1 MKKKKIIFII
11 IGILLALFIVLVTY
25 FVIRDFKEEKKLR
38 EDIIEINDMINSEK
52 KDFKVIKKR
61 LKTYVTT
68 GDNLKLEKSVK
79 EYYIDSVNLIE
90 EFDKI
95 YDEEKLSSILTI
107 SNFVMDGKDFVI
119 SKNYLSN
126 VNDNLDNYSK
136 RVNKQLSN
144 KKIMSYYNKYKLD
157 SYYEELFN
165 DLINNFSYF
174 GTESSFDKEI
184 DYIKNFVKNIDNVI
198 TFLID
203 NKDYWNIVNY
213 NIEFNNIININN
225 LDNFDII
232 GIIPD
237 NIVDIVLEKNKS
249 YDENKNKTN
258 DINLPKKQRARIHDF
273 IVYKNNFYVVEDK
286 YENILICRCQ
296 NSKNKKHINYYADY
310 KIVGADLTRKRS

>member
-1 MKKKKIIFII
+1 MKKNKKIIFII
-11 IGILLALFIVLVTY
+11 IGTLLSIFISLVAY

-38 EDIIEINDMINSEK
+38 NDIIEINDMINSEK

-61 LKTYVTT
+61 LKTYITT
-68 GDNLKLEKSVK
+68 GDNLKLEKAVK

-107 SNFVMDGKDFVI
+107 SNFVMDGKDFAI

-126 VNDNLDNYSK
+126 VNDNLDNYRK

-184 DYIKNFVKNIDNVI
+184 DYIKNFVKSIDNVI
-198 TFLID
+198 AFLID
-203 NKDYWNIVNY
+203 NKNYWNIVNY
-213 NIEFNNIININN
+213 NIEF
-225 LDNFDII
+225 
-232 GIIPD
+232 
-237 NIVDIVLEKNKS
+237 
-249 YDENKNKTN
+249 
-258 DINLPKKQRARIHDF
+258 
-273 IVYKNNFYVVEDK
+273 KNNEKLKEFEL
-286 YENILICRCQ
+286 LI
-296 NSKNKKHINYYADY
+296 SKVTIDDNTSSKSDNT
-310 KIVGADLTRKRS
+310 L

>member
-213 NIEFNNIININN
+213 NIEF
-225 LDNFDII
+225 
-232 GIIPD
+232 
-237 NIVDIVLEKNKS
+237 
-249 YDENKNKTN
+249 
-258 DINLPKKQRARIHDF
+258 
-273 IVYKNNFYVVEDK
+273 KNNEKLKEFGL
-286 YENILICRCQ
+286 LIIKVTIDD
-296 NSKNKKHINYYADY
+296 NTSSKSDNT
-310 KIVGADLTRKRS
+310 L

>member
-11 IGILLALFIVLVTY
+11 IGILLALFIALVTY

-213 NIEFNNIININN
+213 NIEF
-225 LDNFDII
+225 
-232 GIIPD
+232 
-237 NIVDIVLEKNKS
+237 
-249 YDENKNKTN
+249 
-258 DINLPKKQRARIHDF
+258 
-273 IVYKNNFYVVEDK
+273 KNNEKLKEFEL
-286 YENILICRCQ
+286 LI
-296 NSKNKKHINYYADY
+296 SKVTIDDNTSSKSDNT
-310 KIVGADLTRKRS
+310 L

>member
-1 MKKKKIIFII
+1 MKKNKKIIFII
-11 IGILLALFIVLVTY
+11 IGILLAIFIALVAY

-61 LKTYVTT
+61 LKTYITT
-68 GDNLKLEKSVK
+68 GDNLKLEKAVK

-107 SNFVMDGKDFVI
+107 SNFVMDGKDFAI

-126 VNDNLDNYSK
+126 VNDSLDNYSK

-184 DYIKNFVKNIDNVI
+184 DDIKNFVKSIDNVI

-213 NIEFNNIININN
+213 NIEF
-225 LDNFDII
+225 
-232 GIIPD
+232 
-237 NIVDIVLEKNKS
+237 
-249 YDENKNKTN
+249 
-258 DINLPKKQRARIHDF
+258 
-273 IVYKNNFYVVEDK
+273 KNNEKLKEFEL
-286 YENILICRCQ
+286 LI
-296 NSKNKKHINYYADY
+296 SKVTIDDNTSSKSNDA
-310 KIVGADLTRKRS
+310 L

>member
-11 IGILLALFIVLVTY
+11 IGILLALFIALVTY

-95 YDEEKLSSILTI
+95 YDEEKLSGILTI

-213 NIEFNNIININN
+213 NIEF
-225 LDNFDII
+225 
-232 GIIPD
+232 
-237 NIVDIVLEKNKS
+237 
-249 YDENKNKTN
+249 
-258 DINLPKKQRARIHDF
+258 
-273 IVYKNNFYVVEDK
+273 KNNEKLKEFELLISKVTIDDNTSSKSDDK
-286 YENILICRCQ
+286 L
-296 NSKNKKHINYYADY
+296 
-310 KIVGADLTRKRS
+310 

>member
-11 IGILLALFIVLVTY
+11 IGILLALFIALVTY

-184 DYIKNFVKNIDNVI
+184 DDIKNFVKNTDNVI
-198 TFLID
+198 AFLID

-213 NIEFNNIININN
+213 NIEF
-225 LDNFDII
+225 
-232 GIIPD
+232 
-237 NIVDIVLEKNKS
+237 
-249 YDENKNKTN
+249 
-258 DINLPKKQRARIHDF
+258 
-273 IVYKNNFYVVEDK
+273 KNNEKLKEFELLISKVTIDDNTSSKSDDK
-286 YENILICRCQ
+286 L
-296 NSKNKKHINYYADY
+296 
-310 KIVGADLTRKRS
+310 

>member
-11 IGILLALFIVLVTY
+11 IGILLALFIALVTY

-38 EDIIEINDMINSEK
+38 EDIIDINDMINSEK

-213 NIEFNNIININN
+213 NIEF
-225 LDNFDII
+225 
-232 GIIPD
+232 
-237 NIVDIVLEKNKS
+237 
-249 YDENKNKTN
+249 
-258 DINLPKKQRARIHDF
+258 
-273 IVYKNNFYVVEDK
+273 KNNEKLKEFELLISKVTIDDNTSSKSDDK
-286 YENILICRCQ
+286 L
-296 NSKNKKHINYYADY
+296 
-310 KIVGADLTRKRS
+310 

>member
-1 MKKKKIIFII
+1 MKKNKKIIYII
-11 IGILLALFIVLVTY
+11 IGTLLSIFIALVTY

-38 EDIIEINDMINSEK
+38 NDIIEINDMINSEK
-52 KDFKVIKKR
+52 KDFKIIKKR
-61 LKTYVTT
+61 LKTYITT
-68 GDNLKLEKSVK
+68 GDNLKLEKAVK

-107 SNFVMDGKDFVI
+107 SNFVMDGKDFAI

-126 VNDNLDNYSK
+126 VNDSLDNYSK

-144 KKIMSYYNKYKLD
+144 KKIMSYYNKYRLD

-184 DYIKNFVKNIDNVI
+184 DDIKNFVKSIDNVI

-203 NKDYWNIVNY
+203 NKDYWNVVNY
-213 NIEFNNIININN
+213 NIEF
-225 LDNFDII
+225 
-232 GIIPD
+232 
-237 NIVDIVLEKNKS
+237 
-249 YDENKNKTN
+249 
-258 DINLPKKQRARIHDF
+258 
-273 IVYKNNFYVVEDK
+273 KNNEKLKEFEL
-286 YENILICRCQ
+286 LIS
-296 NSKNKKHINYYADY
+296 NVTIDDNTSSKSNDT
-310 KIVGADLTRKRS
+310 L

>member
-11 IGILLALFIVLVTY
+11 IGILLALFIALVTY

-213 NIEFNNIININN
+213 NIEF
-225 LDNFDII
+225 
-232 GIIPD
+232 
-237 NIVDIVLEKNKS
+237 
-249 YDENKNKTN
+249 
-258 DINLPKKQRARIHDF
+258 
-273 IVYKNNFYVVEDK
+273 KNNEKLKEFELLISKVTIDDNTSSKSDDK
-286 YENILICRCQ
+286 L
-296 NSKNKKHINYYADY
+296 
-310 KIVGADLTRKRS
+310 

>member
-1 MKKKKIIFII
+1 MKKNKKIIFII
-11 IGILLALFIVLVTY
+11 IGILLAIFIALVAY

-38 EDIIEINDMINSEK
+38 NDIIEINDMINSEK

-61 LKTYVTT
+61 LKTYITT
-68 GDNLKLEKSVK
+68 GDNLKLEKAVK

-107 SNFVMDGKDFVI
+107 SNFVMDGKDFAI

-126 VNDNLDNYSK
+126 VNDNLDNYRK

-184 DYIKNFVKNIDNVI
+184 DYIKNFVKSIDNVI

-213 NIEFNNIININN
+213 NIEF
-225 LDNFDII
+225 
-232 GIIPD
+232 
-237 NIVDIVLEKNKS
+237 
-249 YDENKNKTN
+249 
-258 DINLPKKQRARIHDF
+258 
-273 IVYKNNFYVVEDK
+273 KNNEKLKEFEL
-286 YENILICRCQ
+286 LIS
-296 NSKNKKHINYYADY
+296 NVTIDDNTSSKSNVA
-310 KIVGADLTRKRS
+310 L

>member
-1 MKKKKIIFII
+1 MKKNKKIIFII
-11 IGILLALFIVLVTY
+11 IGILLAIFIALVAY

-38 EDIIEINDMINSEK
+38 NDIIEINDMINSEK

-61 LKTYVTT
+61 LKTYITT
-68 GDNLKLEKSVK
+68 GDNLKLEKAVK

-107 SNFVMDGKDFVI
+107 SNFVMDGKDFAI

-126 VNDNLDNYSK
+126 VNDNLDNYRK

-184 DYIKNFVKNIDNVI
+184 DYIKNFVKSIDNVI
-198 TFLID
+198 AFLID

-213 NIEFNNIININN
+213 NIEF
-225 LDNFDII
+225 
-232 GIIPD
+232 
-237 NIVDIVLEKNKS
+237 
-249 YDENKNKTN
+249 
-258 DINLPKKQRARIHDF
+258 
-273 IVYKNNFYVVEDK
+273 KNNEKLKEFEL
-286 YENILICRCQ
+286 LI
-296 NSKNKKHINYYADY
+296 SKVTIDDNTSSKSD
-310 KIVGADLTRKRS
+310 DTL

>member
-11 IGILLALFIVLVTY
+11 IGILLALFIALVTY

-184 DYIKNFVKNIDNVI
+184 DYIKNFVKKIDNVI

-213 NIEFNNIININN
+213 NIEF
-225 LDNFDII
+225 
-232 GIIPD
+232 
-237 NIVDIVLEKNKS
+237 
-249 YDENKNKTN
+249 
-258 DINLPKKQRARIHDF
+258 
-273 IVYKNNFYVVEDK
+273 KNNEKLKEFEL
-286 YENILICRCQ
+286 LI
-296 NSKNKKHINYYADY
+296 SKVTIDDNTSSKSDNT
-310 KIVGADLTRKRS
+310 L

>member
-11 IGILLALFIVLVTY
+11 IGILLALFIALVTY

-213 NIEFNNIININN
+213 NIEF
-225 LDNFDII
+225 
-232 GIIPD
+232 
-237 NIVDIVLEKNKS
+237 
-249 YDENKNKTN
+249 
-258 DINLPKKQRARIHDF
+258 
-273 IVYKNNFYVVEDK
+273 KNNEKLKEFEL
-286 YENILICRCQ
+286 LI
-296 NSKNKKHINYYADY
+296 SKVTIDDNTSSKSDNK
-310 KIVGADLTRKRS
+310 L

>member
-1 MKKKKIIFII
+1 
-11 IGILLALFIVLVTY
+11 
-25 FVIRDFKEEKKLR
+25 
-38 EDIIEINDMINSEK
+38 MINSEK

-213 NIEFNNIININN
+213 NIEF
-225 LDNFDII
+225 
-232 GIIPD
+232 
-237 NIVDIVLEKNKS
+237 
-249 YDENKNKTN
+249 
-258 DINLPKKQRARIHDF
+258 
-273 IVYKNNFYVVEDK
+273 KNNEKLKEFELLISKVTIDDNTSSKSDDK
-286 YENILICRCQ
+286 L
-296 NSKNKKHINYYADY
+296 
-310 KIVGADLTRKRS
+310 

>member
-1 MKKKKIIFII
+1 
-11 IGILLALFIVLVTY
+11 
-25 FVIRDFKEEKKLR
+25 
-38 EDIIEINDMINSEK
+38 MINGEK

-61 LKTYVTT
+61 LKTYIMT
-68 GDNLKLEKSVK
+68 GDNLKLEKAVK

-95 YDEEKLSSILTI
+95 YDEEKLSSIITI
-107 SNFVMDGKDFVI
+107 SNFVMDGKDFAI

-126 VNDNLDNYSK
+126 VNDNLDNYRK
-136 RVNKQLSN
+136 RVNKHLSN

-184 DYIKNFVKNIDNVI
+184 DDIKNFVKNIDNVI

-213 NIEFNNIININN
+213 NIEF
-225 LDNFDII
+225 
-232 GIIPD
+232 
-237 NIVDIVLEKNKS
+237 
-249 YDENKNKTN
+249 
-258 DINLPKKQRARIHDF
+258 
-273 IVYKNNFYVVEDK
+273 KNNEKLKEFEL
-286 YENILICRCQ
+286 LIS
-296 NSKNKKHINYYADY
+296 NVTIDDNTSSKSNDT
-310 KIVGADLTRKRS
+310 L

>member
-1 MKKKKIIFII
+1 
-11 IGILLALFIVLVTY
+11 
-25 FVIRDFKEEKKLR
+25 
-38 EDIIEINDMINSEK
+38 
-52 KDFKVIKKR
+52 
-61 LKTYVTT
+61 
-68 GDNLKLEKSVK
+68 
-79 EYYIDSVNLIE
+79 
-90 EFDKI
+90 
-95 YDEEKLSSILTI
+95 
-107 SNFVMDGKDFVI
+107 MDGKDFVI

-213 NIEFNNIININN
+213 NIEF
-225 LDNFDII
+225 
-232 GIIPD
+232 
-237 NIVDIVLEKNKS
+237 
-249 YDENKNKTN
+249 
-258 DINLPKKQRARIHDF
+258 
-273 IVYKNNFYVVEDK
+273 KNNEKLKEFELLISKVTIDDNTSSKSDDK
-286 YENILICRCQ
+286 L
-296 NSKNKKHINYYADY
+296 
-310 KIVGADLTRKRS
+310 

>member
-213 NIEFNNIININN
+213 NIEF
-225 LDNFDII
+225 
-232 GIIPD
+232 
-237 NIVDIVLEKNKS
+237 
-249 YDENKNKTN
+249 
-258 DINLPKKQRARIHDF
+258 
-273 IVYKNNFYVVEDK
+273 KNNEKLKEFEL
-286 YENILICRCQ
+286 LI
-296 NSKNKKHINYYADY
+296 SKVTIDDNTSSKSDNT
-310 KIVGADLTRKRS
+310 L

>member
-1 MKKKKIIFII
+1 
-11 IGILLALFIVLVTY
+11 
-25 FVIRDFKEEKKLR
+25 
-38 EDIIEINDMINSEK
+38 
-52 KDFKVIKKR
+52 
-61 LKTYVTT
+61 
-68 GDNLKLEKSVK
+68 
-79 EYYIDSVNLIE
+79 
-90 EFDKI
+90 
-95 YDEEKLSSILTI
+95 
-107 SNFVMDGKDFVI
+107 MDGKDFVI

-213 NIEFNNIININN
+213 NIEF
-225 LDNFDII
+225 
-232 GIIPD
+232 
-237 NIVDIVLEKNKS
+237 
-249 YDENKNKTN
+249 
-258 DINLPKKQRARIHDF
+258 
-273 IVYKNNFYVVEDK
+273 KNNEKLKEFEL
-286 YENILICRCQ
+286 LI
-296 NSKNKKHINYYADY
+296 SKVTIDDNTSSKSDNT
-310 KIVGADLTRKRS
+310 L

>member
-1 MKKKKIIFII
+1 MKKNKKIIFII
-11 IGILLALFIVLVTY
+11 IGTLLSIFIALVTY

-38 EDIIEINDMINSEK
+38 NDIIEINDMINSEK

-61 LKTYVTT
+61 LKTYITT
-68 GDNLKLEKSVK
+68 GDNLKLEKAVK

-107 SNFVMDGKDFVI
+107 SNFVMDGKDFAI

-126 VNDNLDNYSK
+126 VNDNLDNYRK

-165 DLINNFSYF
+165 YLINNFSYF

-184 DYIKNFVKNIDNVI
+184 DDIKNFVKSIDNVI
-198 TFLID
+198 AFLID

-213 NIEFNNIININN
+213 NIEF
-225 LDNFDII
+225 
-232 GIIPD
+232 
-237 NIVDIVLEKNKS
+237 
-249 YDENKNKTN
+249 
-258 DINLPKKQRARIHDF
+258 
-273 IVYKNNFYVVEDK
+273 KNNEKLKEFELLISNVTIDDNTSSKSDDK
-286 YENILICRCQ
+286 L
-296 NSKNKKHINYYADY
+296 
-310 KIVGADLTRKRS
+310 